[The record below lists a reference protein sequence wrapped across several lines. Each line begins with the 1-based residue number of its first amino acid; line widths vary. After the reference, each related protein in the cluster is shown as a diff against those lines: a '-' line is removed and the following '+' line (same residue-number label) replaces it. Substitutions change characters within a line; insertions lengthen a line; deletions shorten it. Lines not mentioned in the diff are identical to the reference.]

1 MPLSRPL
8 RAFAV
13 LGIALTAACS
23 DSTGPKTITDPVAT
37 ISDLTAI
44 DSAFN
49 SPAFIALQ
57 QLTSNFPAPTA
68 PLPFARLAAALRVTL
83 PPSPAALRGRAALRR
98 AVPRH
103 DVPLLASLAAG
114 PASAPVLPDTLLGVT
129 FEWNPDSLRY
139 EATSRT
145 GAPLNGVRFILYAT
159 DTLTD
164 TPDTAQEV
172 GSLDVI
178 DKAPALGAQLQF
190 VVLGVAGSP
199 TFLDYT
205 LSFLPAASAFTI
217 QAQGYISNGRPG
229 LLERRFTFDAAIT
242 HTDTANGASEAIDFN
257 YDVNVPDVTVNLHF
271 AAVGDTLTDTTIT
284 VLDFRFTRRRENIRL
299 VGTDTSTTASDD
311 GLFTVTVNGGLYAT
325 ATLTGG
331 IFVIKDHTGAVVPI
345 DFNDQQ
351 YEDDVFVALLLG
363 GVFNAIGVLGAVLA
377 IPAILL
383 GITFG
388 LL

>member
-13 LGIALTAACS
+13 LGIALAAACS

-37 ISDLTAI
+37 IADLTAI

-49 SPAFIALQ
+49 SPAYAALQ
-57 QLTSNFPAPTA
+57 LLTSNFPAPAA
-68 PLPFARLAAALRVTL
+68 PLPFARLAAALRVSL
-83 PPSPAALRGRAALRR
+83 PPSPAALRGHALRR
-98 AVPRH
+98 AVPRS
-103 DVPLLASLAAG
+103 DVPLLAGLATG
-114 PASAPVLPDTLLGVT
+114 PALAPVLPDTLLGVT

-139 EATSRT
+139 QATSRT
-145 GAPLNGVRFILYAT
+145 GAPVNGVRFILYAT
-159 DTLTD
+159 DTLTN

-172 GSLDVI
+172 GSLDII

-217 QAQGYISNGRPG
+217 QAQGYISNGLPG

-242 HTDTANGASEAIDFN
+242 HTDTPHGASESIDFN

-271 AAVGDTLTDTTIT
+271 ATVGDTLTDTTIT
-284 VLDFRFTRRRENIRL
+284 ALDFRFTRRRENIRL
-299 VGTDTSTTASDD
+299 VGTDTSTSASDD
-311 GLFTVTVNGGLYAT
+311 GVFAVTVNGALYAT

-331 IFVIKDHTGAVVPI
+331 TFVIKDHTGAVVPI
-345 DFNDQQ
+345 NFNDQQ

-363 GVFNAIGVLGAVLA
+363 GVFNAIGVLAAVLA

-388 LL
+388 LV